1 MASSNSDSNKT
12 VLKLFEPKPLSIRY
26 ISQSSQLTLFFAF
39 SLKYVF
45 GHFNYID
52 LKIRYAIGMTDDI
65 CDFCKG
71 LGSIS
76 SHDCV
81 YCNGTG
87 EWNQAAQA
95 YVKNHICQC
104 IVLDRKFCPVCNK
117 ACHHDTSL
125 NPKQKI
131 DPGYGGSSIPEITVI
146 S

>member
-1 MASSNSDSNKT
+1 M
-12 VLKLFEPKPLSIRY
+12 LFVHNYNL
-26 ISQSSQLTLFFAF
+26 
-39 SLKYVF
+39 
-45 GHFNYID
+45 FNYID
-52 LKIRYAIGMTDDI
+52 SEVSRVRKMADV

-71 LGSIS
+71 VGSS
-76 SHDCV
+76 SSNVCV

-131 DPGYGGSSIPEITVI
+131 DPGYGGMSSPEITVVM
-146 S
+146 

>member
-1 MASSNSDSNKT
+1 MGYFKSFICCT
-12 VLKLFEPKPLSIRY
+12 PTIHLFK
-26 ISQSSQLTLFFAF
+26 
-39 SLKYVF
+39 
-45 GHFNYID
+45 YID
-52 LKIRYAIGMTDDI
+52 KSPPIKRMPEDV

-71 LGSIS
+71 VGKS
-76 SHDCV
+76 STNVCV

-125 NPKQKI
+125 NPKQTI
-131 DPGYGGSSIPEITVI
+131 DPGHGGMSTPEITAIV
-146 S
+146 